1 MKLTRTWMAVLT
13 ICGLSAVLPAAASAR
28 PIFTPTPAADCPAP
42 DLFTPLSGLGDSR
55 SYFVAPGGAFEAP
68 SWQLTGGA
76 GLTSGSS
83 PLLLGPAQGALK
95 LPPGSSA
102 TSPVFCVD
110 LDYPTMRFFSAQLVA
125 HSSSKLHVDVIYPA
139 RGTSNPEAMTVSNGT
154 PAWQL
159 SKDVRLRPDRVD
171 HSAGWRQVQVRF
183 RADHGVSGDWRV
195 DDVLVDPR
203 MRG

>member
-1 MKLTRTWMAVLT
+1 MKLKRTWMAVLT

-28 PIFTPTPAADCPAP
+28 PVFTPTPAAECPAP
-42 DLFTPLSGLGDSR
+42 ELFAALGGFGDPR

-76 GLTSGSS
+76 ALTGGSG
-83 PLLLGPAQGALK
+83 PLHLGSAKGALM
-95 LPPGSSA
+95 LPPGGSA

-110 LDYPTMRFFSAQLVA
+110 LDYPTMRFFSAQLA
-125 HSSSKLHVDVIYPA
+125 AKSSSKLHVDVIYPA
-139 RGTSNPEAMTVSNGT
+139 RGTSNPEAMNVSNGT

-159 SKDVRLRPDRVD
+159 SKDVRLRPDQVD
-171 HSAGWRQVQVRF
+171 HAGGWRQVQLRF
-183 RADHGVSGDWRV
+183 SADKATAGDWRV
-195 DDVLVDPR
+195 DDVVIDPR